1 MSSTI
6 PLGLL
11 PTDDRIW
18 QNSASTR
25 GFKAR
30 LTLVIRIGSNAAL
43 IAVQVVG
50 VNFWSRASA
59 EIPWIGFSDRKLTLL
74 TNKRLSTQRLNKQ
87 PANKQQRQHQNR

>member
-11 PTDDRIW
+11 LTDDRIW

-30 LTLVIRIGSNAAL
+30 LVLVVHIGSNVVF
-43 IAVQVVG
+43 IAVQVDG
-50 VNFWSRASA
+50 LNFWNFSGTGWFDT
-59 EIPWIGFSDRKLTLL
+59 IPRVL
-74 TNKRLSTQRLNKQ
+74 
-87 PANKQQRQHQNR
+87 

>member
-11 PTDDRIW
+11 LTDDRIW

-30 LTLVIRIGSNAAL
+30 LALVIRIGSNAAF

-50 VNFWSRASA
+50 LDFWSRAKA
-59 EIPWIGFSDRKLTLL
+59 KKATDQL
-74 TNKRLSTQRLNKQ
+74 
-87 PANKQQRQHQNR
+87 AA

>member
-11 PTDDRIW
+11 LTDDRIW

-30 LTLVIRIGSNAAL
+30 LALVIHIGSNAAF

-50 VNFWSRASA
+50 LNFWSRAKA
-59 EIPWIGFSDRKLTLL
+59 EDALCEIS
-74 TNKRLSTQRLNKQ
+74 
-87 PANKQQRQHQNR
+87 H

>member
-6 PLGLL
+6 PQGLL
-11 PTDDRIW
+11 LTDDRIW

-30 LTLVIRIGSNAAL
+30 LALVIHIGSNAAF

-50 VNFWSRASA
+50 LDFRSRAKA
-59 EIPWIGFSDRKLTLL
+59 EEATDQL
-74 TNKRLSTQRLNKQ
+74 
-87 PANKQQRQHQNR
+87 AA

>member
-6 PLGLL
+6 PQGLL
-11 PTDDRIW
+11 LTDDRIW

-30 LTLVIRIGSNAAL
+30 LALVIHIGSNAAF

-50 VNFWSRASA
+50 LDFRSRAKA
-59 EIPWIGFSDRKLTLL
+59 EEATD
-74 TNKRLSTQRLNKQ
+74 QM
-87 PANKQQRQHQNR
+87 AA